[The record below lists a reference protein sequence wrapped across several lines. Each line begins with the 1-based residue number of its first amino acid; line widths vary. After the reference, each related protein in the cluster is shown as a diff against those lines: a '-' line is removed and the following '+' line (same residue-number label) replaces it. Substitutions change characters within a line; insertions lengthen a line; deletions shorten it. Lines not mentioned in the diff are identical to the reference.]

1 MRRFLLLLG
10 LVALVSCCIS
20 PLPADD
26 DVSLRLPALT
36 NYVAKPEAVFAWKLE
51 DKKEIAGTQTYLIK
65 LTSQK
70 WQNITWTHDLLVVVP
85 KGTAADSD
93 MLLFNTGGSVSNGG
107 RTMAAVIS
115 AQLKAPVAFLFGI
128 PNQPLFDG
136 MSEDTLI
143 AETYVKYLETK
154 DESWPLLF
162 PMVKSLIKAMD
173 CLQAF
178 AKEELKS
185 NVKQFVVTGASKRGW
200 TSWLTAATGDP
211 RVKAI
216 APMVIDTL
224 NMQVQMAHQFEMFGN
239 KYSEQIVDYTSRG
252 LVPMPDTSDAR
263 KLWAMVDPWVYREKL
278 TLPKL
283 ILNGANDEYWA
294 VDALNFY
301 WDDLK
306 GPKWV
311 LYVPNAGHDLTEV
324 DKNGKKASFPQRAIS
339 TLVAYTRCEITN
351 KPMPDLTWKHDDAEG
366 KLRLTVN
373 TGQGAKK
380 ARVWVAKNATTD
392 FRQARWESQDADIVD
407 GKVVVLMNKPAS
419 GYQSFFAEVDY
430 TLDELKYS
438 LSTQMRLTNTK

>member
-1 MRRFLLLLG
+1 MRRLYLLLG
-10 LVALVSCCIS
+10 LMALVSCCLS
-20 PLPADD
+20 PLPAD

-36 NYVAKPEAVFAWKLE
+36 NYVGKADPTYSWKLQ

-70 WQNITWTHDLLVVVP
+70 WQNITWEHDLLLIVP
-85 KGTAADSD
+85 KEAPANSD
-93 MLLFNTGGSVSNGG
+93 ILLFNTGGSVSDRG
-107 RTMAAVIS
+107 RTLSAIIS
-115 AQLKAPVAFLFGI
+115 KQLKAPVAFLFGI
-128 PNQPLFDG
+128 PNQPLFNG

-173 CLQAF
+173 CLQTF
-178 AKEELKS
+178 AKDELKS
-185 NVKQFVVTGASKRGW
+185 EVKQFVVTGASKRGW

-239 KYSEQIVDYTSRG
+239 KYSEQIEDYTSRG

-278 TLPKL
+278 TLPKM

-301 WDDLK
+301 WNDLK

-324 DKNGKKASFPQRAIS
+324 DKDGKKSAFPQRAIS
-339 TLVAYTRCEITN
+339 TLVAFTRHEMTN
-351 KPMPDLTWKHDDAEG
+351 KPMPDLTWKHDDADG

-373 TGQGAKK
+373 TDKGAKK
-380 ARVWVAKNATTD
+380 ARIWVAKNTTTD
-392 FRQARWESQDADIVD
+392 FRPARWVSQDANIVD
-407 GKVVVLMNKPAS
+407 GKVVVLLDKPKA
-419 GYQSFFAEVDY
+419 GYQAFFAEIDY
-430 TLDELKYS
+430 SMDELNYS
-438 LSTQMRLTNTK
+438 LSTQMRLTNAK